1 MVNQSPLIDYHKLQG
16 AVFAERDGWS
26 LPIHFGNSA
35 AEYDAVREAVGLI
48 DLSHRGLLQIT
59 GPDRVTFLQG
69 MLSSDV
75 QALRPFE
82 GHFSTILNQQ
92 GKVLA
97 DLRVLCAVNS
107 FYLDFW
113 APLKDKIIAHLN
125 RYLVADEVEIED
137 RTEEYTTL
145 SLQGPR
151 SEALMVEFAGQAR
164 LPDQLAHHAMLTT
177 GDPAICVVRASHTG
191 ESGFDLIIP
200 KAELVAVA
208 QRLTEIGRRFAAAW
222 IGQEALEIL
231 RLEAG
236 IAQYGTDITEDNL
249 LLETGL
255 DNHVSFTKGCY
266 LGQEIV
272 ERVRSRGHVNRKL
285 RGLLIGGATPARHGD
300 AIRADDKQVGMITS
314 SVNSPRL
321 GRAIALGY
329 LQRDYWEPGTQVTVS
344 SLAGLSTALVTEPP
358 FVRTGP

>member
-1 MVNQSPLIDYHKLQG
+1 L
-16 AVFAERDGWS
+16 AERGGWL
-26 LPIHFGNSA
+26 LPMHFGNLA
-35 AEYDAVREAVGLI
+35 AEYDAARGSVGLI

-69 MLSSDV
+69 MLSNDL

-82 GHFSTILNQQ
+82 GHYATILNQQ

-97 DLRVLCAVNS
+97 DLRVLCAMNS
-107 FYLDFW
+107 LYLDFW
-113 APLKDKIIAHLN
+113 EPLKDKIVAHLN
-125 RYLVADEVEIED
+125 RYLVADEVEIAD
-137 RTEEYTTL
+137 RTDEYAML

-151 SEALMVEFAGQAR
+151 SEALLAELAGDAQ
-164 LPDQLAHHAMLTT
+164 PPEQLAHHAMFNAE
-177 GDPAICVVRASHTG
+177 GAAICAVRSSHTG
-191 ESGFDLIIP
+191 EPGFDLIIP
-200 KAELVAVA
+200 KTGLVSVA

-222 IGQEALEIL
+222 IGEEALEIL
-231 RLEAG
+231 RVEAG
-236 IAQYGTDITEDNL
+236 IPIYGTDITEDNL

-255 DNHVSFTKGCY
+255 ETHVSFTKGCY

-285 RGLLIGGATPARHGD
+285 LGLLISGATPARHGD
-300 AIRADDKQVGMITS
+300 AIRADEKQVGTITS

-321 GRAIALGY
+321 SCAIALGY
-329 LQRDYWEPGTQVTVS
+329 IHRDHWEPGTQVTVS
-344 SLAGLSTALVTEPP
+344 SLAGLTTALVTEPP